1 MSALSRYG
9 LADVVTLRFLARK
22 APRQLTWTLSQE
34 DVPMLEFWHDDGCRV
49 HRSGTS
55 LAGRRACRYR
65 CASSSA
71 VCHAGDAC

>member
-9 LADVVTLRFLARK
+9 LADVVTLRFLAHK

-49 HRSGTS
+49 P
-55 LAGRRACRYR
+55 
-65 CASSSA
+65 SSSA
-71 VCHAGDAC
+71 VCNASDAC